1 MTKNWL
7 PAESGAM
14 VRAMERTPVAC
25 ASSGLGRELARQI
38 EDVFPD
44 IACYWLIARREDRL
58 EGAMVRA
65 MERTPVACFKSFW
78 AKPLEAN
85 SPLIS

>member
-1 MTKNWL
+1 MKT
-7 PAESGAM
+7 AIITG
-14 VRAMERTPVAC
+14 

-58 EGAMVRA
+58 ESLAISLPGRHTTCLALDLCDPMSFVSLKDRLA
-65 MERTPVACFKSFW
+65 EEKPEVSDRKSVV
-78 AKPLEAN
+78 
-85 SPLIS
+85 

>member
-1 MTKNWL
+1 MKT
-7 PAESGAM
+7 AIITG
-14 VRAMERTPVAC
+14 

-58 EGAMVRA
+58 ESLAIRGGIPPAWPWTSA
-65 MERTPVACFKSFW
+65 IP
-78 AKPLEAN
+78 
-85 SPLIS
+85 